1 MKKTIFT
8 VVILGIAY
16 FLGGCSTKASR
27 MQECL
32 NEGISKDTCYLA
44 ESQRQAAISNA
55 SMNAAFAN
63 AAHAVQHAQMT
74 HKHRKELAHSG
85 CTQVEEA
92 NGECTANSDKSQS
105 RDLKQL
111 SREAEAVMNG
121 TIDDGAAFL
130 LGQGWKPNNGK
141 WHKQGYTLTLVVEKG
156 IVMNSQLSK

>member
-74 HKHRKELAHSG
+74 HKHRKSLLI
-85 CTQVEEA
+85 QDVRRLRKL
-92 NGECTANSDKSQS
+92 TANALQIQIKIN
-105 RDLKQL
+105 R
-111 SREAEAVMNG
+111 V
-121 TIDDGAAFL
+121 I
-130 LGQGWKPNNGK
+130 
-141 WHKQGYTLTLVVEKG
+141 
-156 IVMNSQLSK
+156 